1 MIGKTISH
9 YRIID
14 KLGQGGMGEVYR
26 ARDSRLERDVAVK
39 VLPSHLAE
47 DPSALARFER
57 EAKAIAALSHPNI
70 LGIFDVGSEG
80 GIAYAV
86 TELLEGET
94 LRAQLMDGALS
105 VRKAIDYAAQM
116 AQGLAAAHDKGI
128 THRDLKPENLFVT
141 ADGRLKIL
149 DFGLAKQVRPASA
162 ANATDSPTMGAL
174 TDPGIVMGTVAYM
187 APEQARGQAV
197 DSRADL
203 FSFGAVL
210 YEMLTGRP
218 AFRRETA
225 TDTMVAILK
234 EDPPELASVDAKIPA
249 ALARLVEHCLEKNP
263 AARYQ
268 SARDVAFALEAL
280 AGSGWSLSGATA
292 AAAPRRWIRW
302 LAAALIALAL
312 LTVGIFV
319 GLRLAGPAAPGEITY
334 ETKTFDPQFIS
345 NARFLPD
352 GKSIVFSAA
361 LEGNLPELFVI
372 RAGDATPKSLHKPR
386 THLLSVSSKGEL
398 AVLTDVS
405 YLMFRLYRGTLAQM
419 PVDGAPRLLKT
430 DVREADWSPDGSDLA
445 IIHDTGILDQL
456 EYPPGRVLYKS
467 SGYLSDLRIS
477 LDGNQIAFM
486 EHPTR
491 WDDRGWVKVVDWSGT
506 VRMLAGEY
514 WGLEGLAWMPD
525 NKRVVFS
532 ASKGEVE
539 SQLPHIVPVSGS
551 EPARQALPSIGPV
564 WIQDISSNGSW
575 LVTREDIR
583 YFIRFR
589 LPGDKSEREFS
600 WLNSALRPSFSSK
613 GERMLF
619 LDQSRTAGPN
629 YAVAYRNIDSHQV
642 VRLGEGAAQGF
653 SPDGRWALGQIYN
666 PPQLV
671 IYPIGPGEA
680 IRLER
685 GPIERYSWYAEFF
698 PDSKQIL
705 FSGNEP
711 SKPTR
716 CYRQAIAGGPP
727 VPVTPD
733 GFVRALL
740 APDGRTLLAIGGDGA
755 GRVMSIDGGPQKP
768 VLGLTTDDSP
778 IEWASDSRSVFVQA
792 GNWIP
797 AQIEKVNLLTGKREK
812 LPMLGPPDRPGLLK
826 ITVSDILGDGAGYA
840 YWVWKQTST
849 LFFVQGVK

>member
-47 DPSALARFER
+47 DPSGLARFER

-80 GIAYAV
+80 GVAFAV

-94 LRAQLMDGALS
+94 LRAQLIDGALP
-105 VRKAIDYAAQM
+105 VRKAVDYAGQM

-128 THRDLKPENLFVT
+128 THRDLKPENAFVT
-141 ADGRLKIL
+141 AEGRLKIL

-197 DSRADL
+197 DSRADI
-203 FSFGAVL
+203 FSLGAVL

-292 AAAPRRWIRW
+292 VAAPRRWLRW

-312 LTVGIFV
+312 LAAGIFV

-334 ETKTFDPQFIS
+334 EVKTFDPQFIS

-372 RAGDATPKSLHKPR
+372 RAGDATPKPLHQPR

-398 AVLTDVS
+398 AILTGVS
-405 YLMFRLYRGTLAQM
+405 YLQQRLYRGTLAQM
-419 PVDGAPRLLKT
+419 PIDGAPKLLKT

-445 IIHDTGILDQL
+445 IIHDTGVSDQL
-456 EYPPGRVLYKS
+456 EYPPGKVLYNS

-477 LDGNQIAFM
+477 PDGDQVAFL
-486 EHPTR
+486 EHPVR
-491 WDDRGWVKVVDWSGT
+491 YDDRGYVKVVDRPGAIR
-506 VRMLAGEY
+506 VLAGEY
-514 WGLEGLAWMPD
+514 AALEGLAWMPD
-525 NKRVVFS
+525 SKKVVFS
-532 ASKGEVE
+532 ASKAGYEYQTRV
-539 SQLPHIVPVSGS
+539 VPISGS
-551 EPARQALPSIGPV
+551 EPDRQALPSLGPAF
-564 WIQDISSNGSW
+564 IQDISSDGSW
-575 LVTREDIR
+575 IVAGHEIR

-600 WLNSALRPSFSSK
+600 RLNNAIWPYFSSK
-613 GERMLF
+613 EARMLF
-619 LDQSRTAGPN
+619 TDQSQTAGPN
-629 YAVAYRNIDSHQV
+629 YAVAYCSIDGDQV
-642 VRLGEGAAQGF
+642 VRLGEGAARGF

-666 PPQLV
+666 PPHLV

-685 GPIERYSWYAEFF
+685 GPIERYESAQFF
-698 PDSKQIL
+698 PDSLQIL
-705 FSGNEP
+705 FCGNEP
-711 SKPTR
+711 SKLPR
-716 CYRQAIAGGPP
+716 CYRQAIAGRPP

-733 GFVRALL
+733 GFVRALI
-740 APDGRTLLAIGGDGA
+740 APDGRTLLAIADDGGGQ
-755 GRVMSIDGGPQKP
+755 VMSIDGGPQKP
-768 VLGLTTDDSP
+768 ALGLTTDDFP

-792 GNWIP
+792 GNWAD
-797 AQIEKVNLLTGKREK
+797 AQIEKVDLLSGKRERV
-812 LPMLGPPDRPGLLK
+812 PVLGPPDRAGLLR
-826 ITVSDILGDGAGYA
+826 ITVSDILGDGGGFA

-849 LFFVQGVK
+849 LFFVQGIK

>member
-1 MIGKTISH
+1 MIGRTISH
-9 YRIID
+9 YRIIE

-39 VLPSHLAE
+39 VLPPHLAD
-47 DPSALARFER
+47 DPSALTRFER

-80 GIAYAV
+80 GVAYAV

-94 LRAQLMDGALS
+94 LRAQLMEGALP
-105 VRKAIDYAAQM
+105 VRKAVDYAAQM

-128 THRDLKPENLFVT
+128 THRDLKPENVFVT
-141 ADGRLKIL
+141 AEGRLKIL
-149 DFGLAKQVRPASA
+149 DFGLAKQVRPVSA
-162 ANATDSPTMGAL
+162 GNATDSPTMGTL

-197 DSRADL
+197 DSRADI
-203 FSFGAVL
+203 FSLGAVL
-210 YEMLTGRP
+210 YEMLTGKP

-280 AGSGWSLSGATA
+280 GGSGWNLSGARA
-292 AAAPRRWIRW
+292 VAAPGRWVRSF
-302 LAAALIALAL
+302 AAALIALAL
-312 LTVGIFV
+312 LAAGIFV
-319 GLRLAGPAAPGEITY
+319 GLRLGGPAAPGEITY
-334 ETKTFDPQFIS
+334 EVKTFDRQFIS

-372 RAGDATPKSLHKPR
+372 RAGDATPKPLNQPR

-398 AVLTDVS
+398 AVLTGVS
-405 YLMFRLYRGTLAQM
+405 YLNQRLYRGTLAQM
-419 PVDGAPRLLKT
+419 PIDGAPKLLKT
-430 DVREADWSPDGSDLA
+430 GVREADWSPDGSDLA

-456 EYPPGRVLYKS
+456 EYPAGKVLYKS
-467 SGYLSDLRIS
+467 SGYLSDIRIS
-477 LDGNQIAFM
+477 PDGNQIAFL
-486 EHPTR
+486 EHPVR
-491 WDDRGWVKVVDWSGT
+491 YDDRGYVKVAERSGT
-506 VRMLAGEY
+506 VRVLAGEY
-514 WGLEGLAWMPD
+514 SALEGLAWMPD

-532 ASKGEVE
+532 ASKAGMEYQTRV
-539 SQLPHIVPVSGS
+539 VPASGS
-551 EPARQALPSIGPV
+551 EPDRQTLQNIGPAI
-564 WIQDISSNGSW
+564 IQDISSNGSW
-575 LVTREDIR
+575 IVAGHEIR
-583 YFIRFR
+583 FFIRFR

-600 WLNSALRPSFSSK
+600 RLNNAISPYFSSK
-613 GERMLF
+613 EERMLF
-619 LDQSRTAGPN
+619 TDQSQTAGPLG
-629 YAVAYRNIDSHQV
+629 ALAYRTIDSDQV
-642 VRLGEGAAQGF
+642 VRLGEGVARGF

-671 IYPIGPGEA
+671 IYPIGPGET
-680 IRLER
+680 IRPDR
-685 GPIERYSWYAEFF
+685 GPIERYQSAQFF
-698 PDSKQIL
+698 PDSRQIL

-711 SKPTR
+711 SKPSR

-733 GFVRALL
+733 GFARALI
-740 APDGRTLLAIGGDGA
+740 APDGRTLLAIGGEGA
-755 GRVMSIDGGPQKP
+755 GQIMSIEGGPQKP
-768 VLGLTTDDSP
+768 ALGLTTDDFP

-792 GNWIP
+792 GTGAP
-797 AQIEKVNLLTGKREK
+797 AQIERVDVLSGKREK
-812 LPMLGPPDRPGLLK
+812 VPVLAPPDRAGLLK
-826 ITVSDILGDGAGYA
+826 ITVSDILSDGAGYA
-840 YWVWKQTST
+840 YWAWKQTST
-849 LFFVQGVK
+849 LFVVQGVK

>member
-80 GIAYAV
+80 GVAYAV

-94 LRAQLMDGALS
+94 LRAQLMDGALP
-105 VRKAIDYAAQM
+105 VRKAVDYAAQM

-128 THRDLKPENLFVT
+128 THRDLKPENVFVT
-141 ADGRLKIL
+141 AEGRLKIL

-162 ANATDSPTMGAL
+162 ANATDSPTMGTL

-249 ALARLVEHCLEKNP
+249 ALARLVEHCLEKSP

-292 AAAPRRWIRW
+292 VATPRRWIRW

-312 LTVGIFV
+312 VAAGVFV

-334 ETKTFDPQFIS
+334 EVKTFDPQFIS

-372 RAGDATPKSLHKPR
+372 RAGDVTPKPLHQPR

-398 AVLTDVS
+398 AVLTGVS
-405 YLMFRLYRGTLAQM
+405 YLMQRLYRGTLAQM
-419 PVDGAPRLLKT
+419 PIDGAPKLLKT
-430 DVREADWSPDGSDLA
+430 
-445 IIHDTGILDQL
+445 
-456 EYPPGRVLYKS
+456 GR
-467 SGYLSDLRIS
+467 
-477 LDGNQIAFM
+477 A
-486 EHPTR
+486 
-491 WDDRGWVKVVDWSGT
+491 
-506 VRMLAGEY
+506 
-514 WGLEGLAWMPD
+514 
-525 NKRVVFS
+525 
-532 ASKGEVE
+532 
-539 SQLPHIVPVSGS
+539 
-551 EPARQALPSIGPV
+551 
-564 WIQDISSNGSW
+564 
-575 LVTREDIR
+575 
-583 YFIRFR
+583 
-589 LPGDKSEREFS
+589 
-600 WLNSALRPSFSSK
+600 
-613 GERMLF
+613 
-619 LDQSRTAGPN
+619 
-629 YAVAYRNIDSHQV
+629 
-642 VRLGEGAAQGF
+642 
-653 SPDGRWALGQIYN
+653 
-666 PPQLV
+666 
-671 IYPIGPGEA
+671 
-680 IRLER
+680 
-685 GPIERYSWYAEFF
+685 
-698 PDSKQIL
+698 
-705 FSGNEP
+705 
-711 SKPTR
+711 
-716 CYRQAIAGGPP
+716 
-727 VPVTPD
+727 
-733 GFVRALL
+733 
-740 APDGRTLLAIGGDGA
+740 
-755 GRVMSIDGGPQKP
+755 
-768 VLGLTTDDSP
+768 
-778 IEWASDSRSVFVQA
+778 
-792 GNWIP
+792 
-797 AQIEKVNLLTGKREK
+797 
-812 LPMLGPPDRPGLLK
+812 
-826 ITVSDILGDGAGYA
+826 
-840 YWVWKQTST
+840 
-849 LFFVQGVK
+849 